1 MAISMALVGKPA
13 VTVTTA
19 PRALLQR
26 CGASPCPP
34 GGCDHEDGVL
44 RRRPAST
51 ASAGSREAPASMHE
65 VLRSPGQP
73 LDERVAASMASS
85 LGHDFSRVQVHADT
99 AAARSAEEVGALAY
113 TVGRD
118 IVFGAGQ
125 YRPGSPEGRQLIA
138 HELTHVMQQRQQPQ
152 PQAKLEI
159 GSPSDALERQA
170 ERTAAGVDAPG
181 PCPPPRATPVEV
193 ASAPG
198 SLVQRQRPKTGK
210 KPPPPAAGEKPGV
223 SPPDAGESI
232 QPPRAEPG
240 DFDWTG
246 GISVLVGNINTDS
259 IDWDLAGVRICPLFT
274 FSARVV
280 DKREERSRPF
290 LVGFMQNVR
299 CGSFQA
305 EYETALT
312 TNDIATPMVDYVT
325 TGPEGS
331 RVVGTKFPPFFSDE
345 AVAQFDSRSPTE
357 QPVTLMDCPG
367 FTIPFCEDGGGL
379 IRVSRAV
386 TLKTWIVAAPA
397 NWLEDPKSYRALAE
411 TNDFRIAFCITFD
424 PWAILSSQRLC
435 SLEED
440 CGTSKCRKG
449 SLLSVS
455 WSGAKTTPTTTGK
468 AANMVPLVTTKR
480 PPVTPKRC
488 PGSRSERANHTTNC
502 LGRSRR
508 DAGVEA
514 PPKVPAKP

>member
-1 MAISMALVGKPA
+1 MRTMAISMALVGKPA
-13 VTVTTA
+13 VTAPTA

-44 RRRPAST
+44 RRRPAT
-51 ASAGSREAPASMHE
+51 TVSAGPHEAPVSVHE
-65 VLRSPGQP
+65 VLRGPGQP
-73 LDERVAASMASS
+73 LDEGVAASMASS
-85 LGHDFSRVQVHADT
+85 LGHDFSRVRVHADP

-138 HELTHVMQQRQQPQ
+138 HELTHVVQQRQQPQ
-152 PQAKLEI
+152 PLGKLEI

-170 ERTAAGVDAPG
+170 ERTTAGVGGPG
-181 PCPPPRATPVEV
+181 PWSPPRAAPIEV
-193 ASAPG
+193 ASPPG
-198 SLVQRQRPKTGK
+198 SLVQRQRPKPGK
-210 KPPPPAAGEKPGV
+210 KPPPPATGAKPEV

-240 DFDWTG
+240 DFDLAG
-246 GISVLVGNINTDS
+246 GISVVVGDINPDS
-259 IDWDLAGVRICPLFT
+259 IDWDVASVRICPLFT
-274 FSARVV
+274 FSARIV

-290 LVGFMQNVR
+290 LVGFMQNVL

-312 TNDIATPMVDYVT
+312 TNDIPTPMVDFAT

-331 RVVGTKFPPFFSDE
+331 RVAGTKFPPFYSDE
-345 AVAQFDSRSPTE
+345 AVAQFDSHSPTE
-357 QPVTLMDCPG
+357 QSATLMDCPG
-367 FTIPFCEDGGGL
+367 FVIPFCEDGGGL

-397 NWLEDPKSYRALAE
+397 NWLENPKSYRALAE

-424 PWAILSSQRLC
+424 PWTILSRQRFC

-440 CGTSKCRKG
+440 CGASRCRKG

-455 WSGAKTTPTTTGK
+455 WSGAKSTPTITSK

-480 PPVTPKRC
+480 PPVIPKRC

-508 DAGVEA
+508 DA